1 MKDFL
6 LAAVMLAAG
15 GAGWFLCCRLDAWL
29 LRGRQDREQKRER
42 CRRS

>member
-15 GAGWFLCCRLDAWL
+15 GVGWVICCRLDAWL
-29 LRGRQDREQKRER
+29 LRSRQARERMRER